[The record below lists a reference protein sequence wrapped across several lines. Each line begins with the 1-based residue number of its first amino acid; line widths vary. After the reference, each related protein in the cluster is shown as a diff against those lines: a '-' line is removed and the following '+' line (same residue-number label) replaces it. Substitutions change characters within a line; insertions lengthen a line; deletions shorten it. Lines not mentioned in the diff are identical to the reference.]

1 VCRGDGGTTALASRG
16 LAFYIGRERIL
27 WKRSDLSAVSS
38 PWQRWPSLRS
48 AAALTAMPKFDYAKT
63 QRRGG
68 KSEPGDES
76 ESSDVTPLR
85 LFAALT
91 LGQAYRTEA
100 R

>member
-1 VCRGDGGTTALASRG
+1 
-16 LAFYIGRERIL
+16 
-27 WKRSDLSAVSS
+27 
-38 PWQRWPSLRS
+38 
-48 AAALTAMPKFDYAKT
+48 MPKFDYAKT

-68 KSEPGDES
+68 KSEPGGES